1 MRIFEITSNKP
12 GCTGICPATKED
24 CSEYQLSAINSFG
37 DYSNTPTQ
45 AEYTSS
51 CTAPLKDVRNE
62 VQSTVNRRWG
72 HLDQGHE
79 RIPMAHRDE
88 IHGHQPNS
96 QVRPESST
104 PSQKVLGRERHCVSY
119 KERRSESRTTSF
131 KERTYEGRPTRY
143 KEGDNVRRSTP
154 KTGGHDRRPSSLK
167 LGGQEHHLTTLTLN
181 KGDKSN
187 GQDLDHNSSETS
199 GNSTVE
205 LFNFKNPRRNP
216 VVLTCLIL
224 LVTVILGATVL
235 VIYFILNQKQGLP
248 QVPSEVE
255 KLKGIPAI
263 RASVSLKI
271 LNKSYKSAMNHSNS
285 IEFKSIAEPFA
296 TELDK
301 IFIFSSLEDVYYGAT
316 VQRLTP
322 GSIRTDTDLL
332 LVDTGLVKDAEMIRS
347 IITDSAKTVTYRQV
361 PAVAIGDFIVCADC
375 IAVDMYNIILDALP
389 PKPRYPNTRETT
401 ESDISVPVSTS
412 AQATTIHTT
421 SPTTVTT
428 QDPTA
433 TTKQSGTPPTT
444 MTTATPTDWTL
455 SLLTSD
461 DISSTTNKEA
471 SSLSTITVNKTSNM
485 TTTSVTTLPSAA
497 TIATTRVTT
506 TTTTTAPTVHMSS
519 TTTSIGAV
527 DAVMTCAVRSANV
540 WNHLLVTHNT
550 PTEVVPI
557 VTLNPNGS
565 YSIAKEEVKSNLIV
579 TVDERDE
586 SVILT
591 LTFKN
596 VTCSDEGNYACTLF
610 TTVNIYTAHGL
621 LEIIS
626 IPTQPHLS
634 LPVELIA
641 NRKIK
646 EPISCVGNVG
656 YPEGFLFLQMKS
668 KSSPHFTTL
677 PAHVTYYRHE
687 CHVTAKVQ
695 LIGFSPTLE
704 ANGTIIRC
712 AIENSRLLSG
722 DDDVSAAAV
731 MAVLP
736 DDICGQTVNGS
747 IRHPYSC
754 SKSIVC
760 TNSVPSV
767 GQCPDQLCFDP
778 SSGECG
784 RVALSLRTSTG
795 SLNKGLTAIACRLLH
810 LGTWDILSVRRQ
822 TTSGYEY
829 DIMHVHNNGSVDWLD
844 SNLESRALSEVF
856 VSKYEAE
863 VLIWISVLKCGDE
876 GRYVCETSGI
886 PNRTQAQS
894 TLSVISYPEEP
905 VLTVPAQVVEN
916 DLSQHE
922 ITCKAEAGYPAG
934 RLVLKF
940 RLKNETDFQRVEFDS
955 TEIKSHACRTQ
966 IEGRY
971 VMTGNSTLNET
982 LVMCEVESNLT
993 EAKSVTEMLFI
1004 IPENYCGNENNTSLE
1019 HPFDCR
1025 YYIQCPGGGIYVSK
1039 CSVGLCFNPVN
1050 KQCDL
1055 PEPTEK
1061 KDDPSHPCYPNRHGE
1076 YLPHP
1081 FICNKFYWCVGGRE
1095 EVQHCQQGTLYL
1107 GEGQCTFD
1115 VEESHCYN
1123 ALNTTVPAV

>member
-1 MRIFEITSNKP
+1 MEIPRWIRFFSDEDFRDYQQQARMYRGK
-12 GCTGICPATKED
+12 ICQAMEED
-24 CSEYQLSAINSFG
+24 CSEYQLSAITSLG
-37 DYSNTPTQ
+37 EYSNTPTQ

-51 CTAPLKDVRNE
+51 CTAPLKDMRNE
-62 VQSTVNRRWG
+62 AQPTVNRRWG

-79 RIPMAHRDE
+79 RISMTHKAERP
-88 IHGHQPNS
+88 GHQSNS
-96 QVRPESST
+96 KGGPESRT
-104 PSQKVLGRERHCVSY
+104 PSKKVLARESHSAPH
-119 KERRSESRTTSF
+119 KERRSERRRERRTTSF
-131 KERTYEGRPTRY
+131 KERTQERHQIPYIEGGN
-143 KEGDNVRRSTP
+143 ERRSTP
-154 KTGGHDRRPSSLK
+154 KTGGHDRHPSSLK
-167 LGGQEHHLTTLTLN
+167 LGGQKRHLTTLTLN

-187 GQDLDHNSSETS
+187 GQELDHNSNETS
-199 GNSTVE
+199 GNSTLE
-205 LFNFKNPRRNP
+205 LINFKNPKRNP
-216 VVLTCLIL
+216 VVLSCLIL
-224 LVTVILGATVL
+224 LVVLILGATVL

-255 KLKGIPAI
+255 KFKGMPAVTATV
-263 RASVSLKI
+263 RLKI
-271 LNKSYKSAMNHSNS
+271 LNKSYKPSMNQS
-285 IEFKSIAEPFA
+285 ISVEFKSIAEPFA

-301 IFIFSSLEDVYYGAT
+301 IFLLSSLEEAYYGAR
-316 VQRLTP
+316 VQRLNP

-332 LVDTGLVKDAEMIRS
+332 LLDTGLVKDAEMIRRT
-347 IITDSAKTVTYRQV
+347 ITDSAKTVTYREV

-375 IAVDMYNIILDALP
+375 ITVDMHNIILDVLP
-389 PKPRYPNTRETT
+389 PKPRYPNTRAK
-401 ESDISVPVSTS
+401 IP
-412 AQATTIHTT
+412 TT
-421 SPTTVTT
+421 SSTARTTQGATVTTKQSGITPTTVTT
-428 QDPTA
+428 P
-433 TTKQSGTPPTT
+433 
-444 MTTATPTDWTL
+444 TPTDRMT
-455 SLLTSD
+455 SPLTSH
-461 DISSTTNKEA
+461 DISSTTNEEA
-471 SSLSTITVNKTSNM
+471 SSPSTITMNEASNM
-485 TTTSVTTLPSAA
+485 STTSVSTLPSAAMTATTSVTTTTKTP
-497 TIATTRVTT
+497 TI
-506 TTTTTAPTVHMSS
+506 HMSS
-519 TTTSIGAV
+519 TATSIGT
-527 DAVMTCAVRSANV
+527 DAAKLTCAVKFVDV
-540 WNHLLVTHNT
+540 WNYLLVVHDT

-557 VTLNPNGS
+557 ITLNPNGS
-565 YSIAKEEVKSNLIV
+565 YSMAKEDIKSNLIV
-579 TVDERDE
+579 TVDARDE

-596 VTCSDEGNYACTLF
+596 VSCSDEGNYACTLF
-610 TTVNIYTAHGL
+610 TSEDMYTAHGL
-621 LEIIS
+621 LEIVN
-626 IPTQPHLS
+626 IPTQPRLS
-634 LPVELIA
+634 LPVELIS

-677 PAHVTYYRHE
+677 PAHVTYDRRE
-687 CHVTAKVQ
+687 CHVTATAQ
-695 LIGFSPTLE
+695 LTGFSPTLE

-712 AIENSRLLSG
+712 AIENSRLLSR
-722 DDDVSAAAV
+722 DDDVSTAAV

-736 DDICGQTVNGS
+736 DNICGQTVNGS

-767 GQCPDQLCFDP
+767 GQCPGELCFDP

-784 RVALSLRTSTG
+784 QVALSLRTSTG
-795 SLNKGLTAIACRLLH
+795 SLNEGLTAIACRLLH
-810 LGTWDILSVRRQ
+810 LGTWDILSVKRQ

-856 VSKYEAE
+856 ISKYEAE
-863 VLIWISVLKCGDE
+863 VLIWISVLKCADE
-876 GRYVCETSGI
+876 GRYVCGASGI
-886 PNRTQAQS
+886 PSLTQAQS
-894 TLSVISYPEEP
+894 TLSVISKPEEP
-905 VLTVPAQVVEN
+905 ILTVPAQVVEN
-916 DLSQHE
+916 DPSQHE
-922 ITCKAEAGYPAG
+922 ITCRAEVGYPAG
-934 RLVLKF
+934 RLGLKF

-955 TEIKSHACRTQ
+955 TETKTHACRTQ
-966 IEGRY
+966 IEGKY
-971 VMTGNSTLNET
+971 VMTGGSNLNET
-982 LVMCEVESNLT
+982 LVICEVESNLT
-993 EAKSVTEMLFI
+993 QAKSVTEMLFI